1 MGSIQWQSKRLD
13 ETKEM
18 AFDTILSH
26 VKEFELRNFQAPF
39 QT

>member
-1 MGSIQWQSKRLD
+1 MESIQWQSKRLD

-26 VKEFELRNFQAPF
+26 TKEVELKNFQGPF